1 MHRPLVIC
9 ALLALVGGVTGAAA
23 LAVRAAPTAL
33 EGSTKATLLVVIE
46 HADNL
51 HNIDLGEPGPSAGDM
66 QIWGPNPLFDE
77 GDSEDTGATTQ
88 GTCIMLNDGDECVVN
103 ETIRF
108 ADGSTLQVQ
117 GVELAD
123 APSTRTIVG
132 GSGAYLGVTGMVVVE
147 PTDDQT
153 RWTKT
158 IEIVGI
164 GIRP

>member
-1 MHRPLVIC
+1 MRRSLVMC
-9 ALLALVGGVTGAAA
+9 ALLALAGIVTGVAA
-23 LAVRAAPTAL
+23 LAVRAAPAAS
-33 EGSTKATLLVVIE
+33 EGSAKATMVVLIE

-51 HNIDLGEPGPSAGDM
+51 HDIDLGEPGPSAGDM
-66 QIWGPNPLFDE
+66 QIWGPNPLYDE
-77 GDSEDTGATTQ
+77 RDSEDTGATTQ

-108 ADGSTLQVQ
+108 VDGSTLQIQ

-147 PTDDQT
+147 PTDDQS

-158 IEIVGI
+158 IEIVGA
-164 GIRP
+164 GE